1 MASEITVTLSGSE
14 SEAQFNGAN
23 AWLRNDGAATVYAAK
38 TSGVTAGADGT
49 VAVPAGGSAPVYGAN
64 GRVFLL
70 GTGSVQLI
78 GSDYSTNPF
87 KTATSSGGS
96 GVDEVARA
104 AVNAHA
110 GNAEVHVTAAEKSAW
125 NGKAEVSDIPTSLPA
140 NGGNADTV
148 GGYTADGL
156 YHSRAVAT
164 NADEC
169 VKNGNYMTAPDCL
182 NIPIDAYGLISTEV
196 SVDGTWILQRYTAIS
211 YTPYCYA
218 RSQTNG
224 GAWTDW
230 KRVGDGGNAAA
241 LRTSGEDGT
250 PYGDSYLMAAQYN
263 KSGDNTFRIFVTP
276 VEGNVVWVSVD
287 RADHAV
293 DSDTL
298 DGKHASEFV
307 MHSAYDELAARVA
320 ALEVKTQ
327 TEGT

>member
-38 TSGVTAGADGT
+38 TAGVTAGADGV

-64 GRVFLL
+64 GRVFLT

-87 KTATSSGGS
+87 KTSAQTGGS
-96 GVDEVARA
+96 GADEVARA
-104 AVNAHA
+104 AVNTHA

-140 NGGNADTV
+140 N
-148 GGYTADGL
+148 
-156 YHSRAVAT
+156 
-164 NADEC
+164 
-169 VKNGNYMTAPDCL
+169 
-182 NIPIDAYGLISTEV
+182 
-196 SVDGTWILQRYTAIS
+196 
-211 YTPYCYA
+211 
-218 RSQTNG
+218 
-224 GAWTDW
+224 
-230 KRVGDGGNAAA
+230 GGNAAA

-320 ALEVKTQ
+320 ALEAKTQ